1 MNLKRIFDLFLS
13 ALLFPILIWPIFLIC
28 ILVVIFDRNVPFFL
42 QNRIGLD
49 GKVFK
54 LIKFRTMTSS
64 DQIFNMTEKAGL
76 VLGDDDRVTKLGFI
90 LRKFSL
96 DELPQ
101 IINVIQG
108 VMSFVGPRAA
118 MVGEMEAQN
127 FDQALIKKRCSIK
140 PGITGLAQVN
150 GRNKL
155 SWKEK
160 MYLDIE
166 YVEIQNKGF
175 NLCKDIKILFQTL
188 MIVILATDVVEK
200 FGRDSLK

>member
-1 MNLKRIFDLFLS
+1 MNLKRIFYLFLS
-13 ALLFPILIWPIFLIC
+13 ALLFPILIFPIFLIC
-28 ILVVIFDRNVPFFL
+28 ILVVIIDRNLPFFF
-42 QNRIGLD
+42 QDRIGFD

-118 MVGEMEAQN
+118 MVGEMEEQN
-127 FDQALIKKRCSIK
+127 FNQALIKKRCSIK

-150 GRNKL
+150 GRNRL

-188 MIVILATDVVEK
+188 MIVILANDVVEQY
-200 FGRDSLK
+200 GRDGRK